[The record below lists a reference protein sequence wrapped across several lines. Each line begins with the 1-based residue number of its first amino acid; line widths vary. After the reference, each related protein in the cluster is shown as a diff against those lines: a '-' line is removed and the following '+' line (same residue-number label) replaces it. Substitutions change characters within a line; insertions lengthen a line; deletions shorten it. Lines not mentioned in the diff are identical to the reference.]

1 MNTYLLLKSLH
12 LLGVILFLGNIIIT
26 GWWKV
31 MADRTRDK
39 VVIAFA
45 QRQVT
50 LTDYIFTLGGAVLVL
65 VTGLSNA
72 STYGVDYL
80 SIKWLLWGYGL
91 FVASG
96 IIWVVILIPLQ
107 IKLAKLAHQFT
118 EDEPIPELYWKLG
131 RLWLVFGILATLLP
145 LINLY
150 WMVFKPV

>member
-107 IKLAKLAHQFT
+107 IKLATLARQFA

-131 RLWLVFGILATLLP
+131 RLWLIFGILATLLP